1 MKKFITSLLALAV
14 AAFSATAAVAAPVVE
29 AVRTVVVGV
38 AEKAHQVLFNY
49 MARSGMVLGMAEF
62 DSRQITA
69 RAATPPVKTAPYDQG
84 TISVLVATTP
94 ATAAW
99 AQNDTFEIGTIPKG
113 SRILRSGKV
122 YHGAF
127 TTSVVMDVGLRQTDG
142 TVIDADGLAADL
154 NVAAAG
160 VKDINGGALLVGAN
174 GYITTQ
180 DVVVYATLEG
190 ANPTD
195 DTQAEFEIHYI
206 APTA

>member
-1 MKKFITSLLALAV
+1 
-14 AAFSATAAVAAPVVE
+14 
-29 AVRTVVVGV
+29 
-38 AEKAHQVLFNY
+38 
-49 MARSGMVLGMAEF
+49 MAEF

-84 TISVLVATTP
+84 QLNVLIATTP

-127 TTSVVMDVGLRQTDG
+127 TTSVTMDIGVRQADG
-142 TVIDADGLAADL
+142 TVIDADGLAAAL

-174 GYITTQ
+174 GYVTTQ
-180 DVVVYATLEG
+180 DVVVYATLAG

>member
-1 MKKFITSLLALAV
+1 
-14 AAFSATAAVAAPVVE
+14 
-29 AVRTVVVGV
+29 
-38 AEKAHQVLFNY
+38 
-49 MARSGMVLGMAEF
+49 MAEF

-84 TISVLVATTP
+84 QLNVLIATTP

-127 TTSVVMDVGLRQTDG
+127 TTSVTMDIGVRQTDG
-142 TVIDADGLAADL
+142 TVIDADGLAAAL

-174 GYITTQ
+174 GYVTTQ
-180 DVVVYATLEG
+180 NVVVYATLAG

-195 DTQAEFEIHYI
+195 DTQAEFEIHYL